1 MVTEVGILY
10 AACIIICR
18 GGFGK
23 PAITLRRSGRDSLKI
38 MVAEEWGLQI
48 RVVEGSREGSKNKD

>member
-1 MVTEVGILY
+1 MVTEVGILD

-23 PAITLRRSGRDSLKI
+23 PGITLRRSGR
-38 MVAEEWGLQI
+38 
-48 RVVEGSREGSKNKD
+48 EG